1 MSKTA
6 AQLLAEANAQIE
18 TIWPKDAA
26 DEAAAG
32 KAVFLDVREPV
43 EWEHH
48 VPGALQI
55 PRGTLEWFADPTSS
69 AARPGR
75 TDPARRVIGY
85 CWERRAGG
93 ALATATLKTL
103 GFT

>member
-18 TIWPKDAA
+18 TISPKDAA

-55 PRGTLEWFADPTSS
+55 PRGTLSGSPTHES
-69 AARPGR
+69 AAQ
-75 TDPARRVIGY
+75 
-85 CWERRAGG
+85 AG
-93 ALATATLKTL
+93 A
-103 GFT
+103 